1 MEELR
6 MTDRQGRF
14 PFCAAFFM
22 ALLLGS
28 FSCKTSNPQKP
39 LVKVP
44 VDQGLISLPSIE
56 LSALPS
62 PPVRLLNDKA
72 LPTILADPVEQVIQR
87 SQEKFLQGEENFK
100 SGFLEKAKK
109 DFDEALEIV
118 LRAGFP
124 ISGDE
129 RLERH
134 YEGLID
140 RIFNYEL
147 AALKEGDG
155 FTEERYET
163 APIDEIATA
172 EIPSTVAPES
182 RQLAEES
189 LKKIPHDLPIV
200 ANDTVLRYVNYYQNR
215 GRKAMEAGMQ
225 RLGRYRE
232 MISKILAEEG
242 VPQDLIYLCQ
252 LESGFKPLALSRAKC
267 KGLWQFA
274 VSRGREYG
282 LEQNWWVDER
292 SDPEKSTRAAASHLK
307 DLYLQ
312 FGDWLLAMAAYNTGP
327 GNVERAIE
335 RTGYADYWELSKRG
349 TLHPDTVSYVPVV
362 MAISLISK
370 DPSKYGFEVTPDPP
384 IHTDKV
390 NINSAIDLRLVAE
403 SLDLSLSEIRELN
416 PHVRRL
422 TTPRKDPDF
431 TLYLPAGTKGRFQ
444 EEIAVIPEEMR
455 VTWRKH
461 RVEEGESLSS
471 IAKKYR
477 TTSSA
482 IAQANSLDIDQKIQV
497 GDKLIIPVTAR
508 RASGISAE
516 KRGIPIRYT
525 VQKGDTIARIAKDLD
540 VSVQQIRRWNRI
552 RSRTPLK
559 PGRILLIYPDSKSAA
574 RSIAPVTLREDG
586 SSSNTAATQGKAMK
600 VIHRV
605 KKGDTLYTLAA
616 NYKTTVEM
624 IRDWNNL
631 SEDSTLRVGERLT
644 IYLDR

>member
-1 MEELR
+1 MEELG
-6 MTDRQGRF
+6 MIDRQGRF
-14 PFCAAFFM
+14 PFCAALFL

-28 FSCKTSNPQKP
+28 SSCKTSNPQKP
-39 LVKVP
+39 LVKLP
-44 VDQGLISLPSIE
+44 IDQGLNPTPSIE

-62 PPVRLLNDKA
+62 PRVQLTKDKA
-72 LPTILADPVEQVIQR
+72 MPTIIVDPVEQVIQR
-87 SQEKFLQGEENFK
+87 SQDKFLQGEKNLQA
-100 SGFLEKAKK
+100 GFLEKAKK

-155 FTEERYET
+155 FTEEHYDT
-163 APIDEIATA
+163 APIDEIAAA
-172 EIPSTVAPES
+172 ELPSTIAPES
-182 RQLAEES
+182 RHLAEES
-189 LKKIPHDLPIV
+189 LKKIPHDLPIAV
-200 ANDTVLRYVNYYQNR
+200 NDVVLRYVSYYGSR
-215 GRKAMEAGMQ
+215 GRRAMEAGMQ

-232 MISKILAEEG
+232 MISRILAEEG
-242 VPQDLIYLCQ
+242 VPQDMIYLCQ

-274 VSRGREYG
+274 VARGREYG

-292 SDPEKSTRAAASHLK
+292 SDPEKSTRAAARHLK
-307 DLYLQ
+307 DLYRR

-327 GNVERAIE
+327 VNVERAIE
-335 RTGYADYWELSKRG
+335 RTGFADYWELSKRG
-349 TLHPDTVSYVPVV
+349 TLHPDTVSYVPIV

-370 DPSKYGFEVTPDPP
+370 DPSKYGFEVTPDPA
-384 IHTDKV
+384 IRTDKV
-390 NINSAIDLRLVAE
+390 NIDSAIDLRLVAE
-403 SLDLSLSEIRELN
+403 SLDLSLSQIKELN

-422 TTPRKDPDF
+422 TTPRKDPEF
-431 TLYLPAGTKGRFQ
+431 TLYLPAGTKEKFFD
-444 EEIAVIPEEMR
+444 EISGIPEEMR

-477 TTSSA
+477 TTSYA
-482 IAQANSLDIDQKIQV
+482 IAQANSLNPDQKIQV
-497 GDKLIIPVTAR
+497 GDKLIIPVTAGK
-508 RASGISAE
+508 ASGIVVE
-516 KRGIPIRYT
+516 KGGTLIRYT
-525 VQKGDTIARIAKDLD
+525 VQKGDTIASIARDLD
-540 VSVQQIRRWNRI
+540 VTARQIRRWNRI
-552 RSRTPLK
+552 QSKTPLK
-559 PGRILLIYPDSKSAA
+559 PGRVLVIYSDSEAAA
-574 RSIAPVTLREDG
+574 RSVAPASLTEDG
-586 SSSNTAATQGKAMK
+586 SSTKTGTSKGKVTK

-605 KKGDTLYTLAA
+605 KKGDTLYTIAA

-624 IRDWNNL
+624 IRDWNKL
-631 SEDSTLRVGERLT
+631 PEESTLRVGERLT
-644 IYLDR
+644 IYLGR